1 MGISLT
7 KLLGRYFN
15 KAEWTI
21 QECESVSP
29 AIKGVCEKS
38 AKKITEIK
46 NKKTGIKVSAEVFE
60 DDDDIEVRLYSLC
73 GYAENEDELNA
84 VNESGIAS
92 HYTSLGG
99 CNLDDWIRVL
109 MMRNHRRE
117 QTDKILAILN
127 SKSSEQIPLSVDV
140 DLKKGEIIYYGED
153 YSHSHAIR
161 EKDGKWGL
169 LVFIDGEA
177 DIVFLE

>member
-1 MGISLT
+1 MMSISLT
-7 KLLGRYFN
+7 KLLAHYFN
-15 KAEWTI
+15 KEEWII
-21 QECESVSP
+21 QESERVAP
-29 AIKGVCEKS
+29 AIKGVCDRTVT
-38 AKKITEIK
+38 KITEIK

-60 DDDDIEVRLYSLC
+60 DDDIEVRLYSLC
-73 GYAENEDELNA
+73 GYAENEDELN

-92 HYTSLGG
+92 HCVTLGG

-127 SKSSEQIPLSVDV
+127 GQSSEQIPLSVDV
-140 DLKKGEIIYYGED
+140 DLKKGGIYYGE
-153 YSHSHAIR
+153 YSHAIR

-169 LVFIDGEA
+169 LVFLDGEA
-177 DIVFLE
+177 DIVFPQ